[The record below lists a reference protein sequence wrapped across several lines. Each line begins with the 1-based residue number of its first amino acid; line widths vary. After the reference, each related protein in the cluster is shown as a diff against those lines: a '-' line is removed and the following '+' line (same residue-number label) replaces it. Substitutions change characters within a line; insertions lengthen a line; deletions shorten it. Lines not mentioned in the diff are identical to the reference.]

1 MFVILKLK
9 LSHKPFFFQETNGK
23 GKDMDEAFKTKRDKY
38 ASFSDAK
45 KANENKAAAKGNE
58 LKDAKSENEDD
69 LELGEEAS
77 TISGKNDEKEEKK
90 EVVVNDCLPN
100 CLSTR

>member
-1 MFVILKLK
+1 
-9 LSHKPFFFQETNGK
+9 
-23 GKDMDEAFKTKRDKY
+23 MDEAFKTKRDKY

-69 LELGEEAS
+69 LEL
-77 TISGKNDEKEEKK
+77 I
-90 EVVVNDCLPN
+90 
-100 CLSTR
+100 